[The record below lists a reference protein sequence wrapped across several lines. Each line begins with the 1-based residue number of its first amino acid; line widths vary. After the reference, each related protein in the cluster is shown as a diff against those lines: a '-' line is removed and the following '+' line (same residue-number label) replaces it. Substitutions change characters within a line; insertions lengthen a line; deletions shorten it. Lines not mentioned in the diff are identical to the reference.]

1 MRILEDAAEIWPV
14 PETVAQINGLRG
26 AFSADLNKP
35 FDLKPS
41 FPLGTPE
48 AYQSSPP
55 APAQPNGSIPYPQHQ
70 QHQHPPQQQLHI
82 PSTQTFLNHQF
93 NHLQQGSYLATPPVS
108 SISGDSKP
116 HSPHFPQPYDLNQQA
131 YSYYKQ
137 STPTEAPAWNPTP
150 IIDQFNT
157 AFAIPPSALAP
168 PGAYG
173 SPPMH
178 MGGDYS
184 NPSPPYPTAAAYP
197 PPPQHRRPSHQQYFQ
212 QQSQHQ
218 QHHPQPPYLDT
229 TAANAMPAN
238 TIPRGQQMQMQM
250 PTPQSANPYTA
261 NAHSANAVYV
271 TPKEWQQ
278 SVASVFHP
286 GGLKRRWTDYGA
298 DEGMNKR
305 Q

>member
-48 AYQSSPP
+48 AYQPSPP
-55 APAQPNGSIPYPQHQ
+55 APAQPNGPIPYPQHQ
-70 QHQHPPQQQLHI
+70 QYQHSPPQQLQI
-82 PSTQTFLNHQF
+82 PSTQPYLNQQL

-108 SISGDSKP
+108 SVSGDSNP
-116 HSPHFPQPYDLNQQA
+116 HSPHFQQPYDLNHQA
-131 YSYYKQ
+131 YSYYQ
-137 STPTEAPAWNPTP
+137 QPTPTEAPTWNPTP

-178 MGGDYS
+178 IGGGYS
-184 NPSPPYPTAAAYP
+184 NPSPPYPAAAAYP
-197 PPPQHRRPSHQQYFQ
+197 PPPQHRRPRQQQQQQQQYYQ
-212 QQSQHQ
+212 QQ

-229 TAANAMPAN
+229 SAANAMPAN
-238 TIPRGQQMQMQM
+238 TMPSGQQTQVQLS
-250 PTPQSANPYTA
+250 TPQSANPYTQ

-278 SVASVFHP
+278 SVASVFDP
-286 GGLKRRWTDYGA
+286 GGLKRRWTDYDA
-298 DEGMNKR
+298 GMNKR
-305 Q
+305 R